1 MKGRYAVRA
10 VCELAQADDGRPV
23 NLADIADR
31 QGISL
36 SYLEQLFA
44 GLRRA
49 DVVRSVR
56 GPGGGYLPARP
67 FDQITVSSIF
77 EAVDAMP
84 DVSDPAPGDDTCI
97 TQDLWEQLGNQI
109 RWFLNRV
116 TVADILE
123 GRVPGAAGLAAPRRM
138 QPLAAD

>member
-1 MKGRYAVRA
+1 MASKTNRVQ
-10 VCELAQADDGRPV
+10 EPV
-23 NLADIADR
+23 P
-31 QGISL
+31 
-36 SYLEQLFA
+36 A
-44 GLRRA
+44 GVL
-49 DVVRSVR
+49 
-56 GPGGGYLPARP
+56 
-67 FDQITVSSIF
+67 QITVSSIF

-84 DVSDPAPGDDTCI
+84 DVSDPAAGDDTCI
-97 TQDLWEQLGNQI
+97 TQDLWQQLGNQI